1 MSQSKTE
8 IVRSNLPTKAS
19 DYNLANFGANTGA
32 NTGANIGANTGHIDG
47 NNPDR
52 RGDSRFVNSVEN
64 AFIVL
69 ETIRRAEHGLTL
81 TRLREITGFEL
92 SMVQRHTYTLVALG
106 YLIKDGQNGQLYRL
120 APRFLDLSFA
130 ALRQDDVVRIAAI
143 HLDEFSENTPYS
155 AWFSFLSD
163 SELLYVLRSRG
174 ESYMKSLFAG
184 RHAPL
189 YSTAGGRAILSKM
202 SDDSARKILQQSELT
217 SFTPYTITDV
227 EQIMHLVAAARKDG
241 FASASQETRIGEVVA
256 ASAVIDGAGNPI
268 GAIHVSTNVSSLKD
282 QDIKTSIAP
291 VAMNIANLIS
301 RDIKNFW
308 T

>member
-189 YSTAGGRAILSKM
+189 YSTAGGGVRFCPECPMTVREK
-202 SDDSARKILQQSELT
+202 
-217 SFTPYTITDV
+217 F
-227 EQIMHLVAAARKDG
+227 
-241 FASASQETRIGEVVA
+241 F
-256 ASAVIDGAGNPI
+256 
-268 GAIHVSTNVSSLKD
+268 
-282 QDIKTSIAP
+282 SIA
-291 VAMNIANLIS
+291 S
-301 RDIKNFW
+301 
-308 T
+308 